1 MESAGMGG
9 ELPFKSSPSHSH
21 SITIPQRALVVL
33 SGPAGAGKSTFA
45 QHIIESHRD
54 KGFQP
59 TMIVS
64 SDRCRGM
71 VCDDESNQ
79 QVNRDTFDLFHYI
92 IYKRMLQSRFTI
104 ADSTALQPEAR
115 KRLLGLAERHN
126 YHTCLFIFDI
136 PPEICIQHD
145 QQRHR
150 LVGEQVI
157 TFHYNLLQRTI
168 QETPGEGWKQIH
180 ILHNEDLPIEIAI
193 MPDSC

>member
-1 MESAGMGG
+1 MESAGPSG
-9 ELPFKSSPSHSH
+9 ERPSPSQNSH

-45 QHIIESHRD
+45 RRIIQKHRHQ
-54 KGFQP
+54 GFKP

-64 SDRCRGM
+64 SDQCRGL

-92 IYKRMLQSRFTI
+92 IYKRLLQNRFTI
-104 ADSTALQPEAR
+104 ADSTALHPEAR

-126 YHTCLFIFDI
+126 YHTCLLVFDI
-136 PPEICIQHD
+136 PPEICVQRD

-157 TFHYNLLQRTI
+157 TFHYGLLQRTI
-168 QETPGEGWKQIH
+168 QEAPAEGWKQIH
-180 ILHNEDLPIEIAI
+180 VLRHEDLPIEIAI

>member
-1 MESAGMGG
+1 MESADMSG
-9 ELPFKSSPSHSH
+9 ERQSRSSH

-45 QHIIESHRD
+45 QRIIQSHQD
-54 KGFQP
+54 MGFQP
-59 TMIVS
+59 SMIVS
-64 SDRCRGM
+64 SDQCRGM

-92 IYKRMLQSRFTI
+92 IYKRMLLDRFTI

-126 YHTCLFIFDI
+126 YHTCLLIFDI
-136 PPEICIQHD
+136 PPEICVLRD

-150 LVGEQVI
+150 LVGEPVI
-157 TFHYNLLQRTI
+157 TFHYGLLQRTI
-168 QETPGEGWKQIH
+168 QEAPGEGWQQIH
-180 ILHNEDLPIEIAI
+180 VLRNEDLPTTKIFLQR
-193 MPDSC
+193 